1 MQLAINK
8 LIQYFTRYIRMS
20 NGDFYEFGL
29 ADVFNKNILN
39 KTGIFTRKVEFSVA
53 KFFLV
58 GLRRGDQISLL
69 KV

>member
-1 MQLAINK
+1 
-8 LIQYFTRYIRMS
+8 MS

-39 KTGIFTRKVEFSVA
+39 KTSIFTRKVEFSVA